1 MTPKAQ
7 AHLAME
13 ALDEACNFIQDRLG
27 VETGDAAAIFFS
39 GTTSEQVLRAF
50 VEYIGLEL
58 SLKEPS

>member
-1 MTPKAQ
+1 
-7 AHLAME
+7 ME